1 MYTEE
6 QNKEIKKII
15 EVFSKYIKD
24 TPYFDVLWS
33 DKVGYIFLDGIS
45 RNNDDIGLEPT
56 VLRDGET
63 LCDRIFYNLA
73 CDVLEERGK
82 LHDLCQCNKE
92 AQEAVKERLSIYLQQ
107 LPEYAYLVEKLFKG
121 K

>member
-45 RNNDDIGLEPT
+45 RNNDDIG
-56 VLRDGET
+56 
-63 LCDRIFYNLA
+63 
-73 CDVLEERGK
+73 
-82 LHDLCQCNKE
+82 
-92 AQEAVKERLSIYLQQ
+92 
-107 LPEYAYLVEKLFKG
+107 
-121 K
+121 